1 MKPCFWVWLAIVTN
15 VVSATNIIKRLPD
28 RHYYTLH
35 VPEVDHD
42 THIAAQHVATSL
54 GGQFEGM
61 VGELKTYYMMSV
73 PKSSLNKR
81 SQGDD
86 TDPIVTAFQARKRFD
101 KRDENQRLWDRVQ
114 RLDSQVPR
122 QRTKRAA
129 LPREPPFTEI
139 SKGQAIMED
148 AQRVLDIKDPGF
160 PRQWHLVNQEVFGND
175 INVTDVWKQGI
186 TGNGTIVAILDDGL
200 DYESK
205 DLAENFYA
213 AGSYDFND
221 HEDLPTPKLF
231 DDTHGTRCAGQ
242 IAAQKNDICGIGIAY
257 NSRVSGIRILSGEI
271 TDADEAAALNY
282 KYQENDIFSCSWGPP
297 DNGETMEAP
306 DGILADA
313 FINGI
318 ENGRDGKGSIYV
330 FATGNGAV
338 SGDNCNFDGYTN
350 SIYTITVGAIDH
362 NNAHPPY
369 SESCS
374 AQMVVTYSSGGGQ
387 FIYTTNVGKNVCSD
401 HHGGTSAAA
410 PTAAGVF
417 ALVLSVR
424 PELTW
429 RDLQH
434 LCVQTAI
441 PISTD
446 DEDWKELPSGRLYNH
461 KYGYGKLDAHTIVE
475 AAKTFELVNKQTR
488 LELPVVDP
496 EHEKIPIP
504 DSSKDEKKKH
514 ALESKVQVTDE
525 MVKGAGLLRLEHITA
540 TVNIEHERRGDIVIN
555 LQSPNNVIS
564 ELATMRP
571 ADKSSDGIVDW
582 KFMTVKHWEENPV
595 GEWILQVYDVSHPE
609 TNGSFFNWTL
619 TLFGEMDPNFI
630 GEPNYTPLAEKNQT
644 TAVPIENLSE
654 TLIPTTASSSTVAS
668 SVSQSDD
675 TVIGRPTRV
684 KPSVPDTTTAT
695 ASSNDDD
702 DDLKE
707 TQTAGSVSPAAQ
719 ASNDEEEG
727 REAGSGTSTIIYALV
742 GSGAIITLAG
752 GMYVQKRKGWRSP
765 VLASTENAPE
775 GGRLTGY
782 EFQVLRNSED
792 QEEDGDERPL
802 LTEEES
808 RRNNVSS

>member
-1 MKPCFWVWLAIVTN
+1 M
-15 VVSATNIIKRLPD
+15 
-28 RHYYTLH
+28 
-35 VPEVDHD
+35 
-42 THIAAQHVATSL
+42 AAQHVARSL
-54 GGQFEGM
+54 GGQYEGM
-61 VGELKTYYMMSV
+61 VGELKSYFMMSI
-73 PKSSLNKR
+73 PKNNLNKR
-81 SQGDD
+81 NLNNNNDD
-86 TDPIVTAFQARKRFD
+86 PVVAAFQARKQFN
-101 KRDENQRLWDRVQ
+101 KRDDENQRLWDRVH
-114 RLDSQVPR
+114 RLDPQIPR

-139 SKGQAIMED
+139 SQGQAIMED
-148 AQRVLDIKDPGF
+148 AQRVLEIQDPGF
-160 PRQWHLVNQEVFGND
+160 PRQWHLVNQETLGND

-200 DYESK
+200 DYESG

-221 HEDLPTPKLF
+221 HEDLPKPKLF

-242 IAAQKNDICGIGIAY
+242 IAAQKNDVCGIGIAY

-271 TDADEAAALNY
+271 TDVDEASALNY

-306 DGILADA
+306 DGILAEA

-318 ENGRDGKGSIYV
+318 ENGRGGKGSIYV
-330 FATGNGAV
+330 FATGNGAI

-387 FIYTTNVGKNVCSD
+387 YIYTTGVGKNVCSD

-434 LCVQTAI
+434 LCVQTAV
-441 PISTD
+441 PVSTD
-446 DEDWKELPSGRLYNH
+446 DDDWKELPSGRLYNH
-461 KYGYGKLDAHTIVE
+461 KYGYGKLDAHKIVE
-475 AAKTFELVNKQTR
+475 AAKTFELVNKQTH

-496 EHEKIPIP
+496 KHEKIAIP
-504 DSSKDEKKKH
+504 DTSKDDKKKRK
-514 ALESKVQVTDE
+514 ALESKVQVTED
-525 MVKGAGLLRLEHITA
+525 MVKGAGLLRLEHVTA
-540 TVNIEHERRGDIVIN
+540 TVNIEHQRRGDIVIN
-555 LQSPNNVIS
+555 LQSPNDVVS

-571 ADKSSDGIVDW
+571 ADKSPDGIVDW

-595 GEWILQVYDVSHPE
+595 GEWTLLVYDVSHPE

-619 TLFGEMDPNFI
+619 TLFGEMDPNFTD
-630 GEPNYTPLAEKNQT
+630 EPNYTPLTSINNETAKPIENHSE
-644 TAVPIENLSE
+644 TAVP
-654 TLIPTTASSSTVAS
+654 TASESLSASHSGDTVSEEPTRLKPST
-668 SVSQSDD
+668 SDD
-675 TVIGRPTRV
+675 T
-684 KPSVPDTTTAT
+684 SSTTAT
-695 ASSNDDD
+695 GTTA
-702 DDLKE
+702 
-707 TQTAGSVSPAAQ
+707 QAGS
-719 ASNDEEEG
+719 DEEGEG
-727 REAGSGTSTIIYALV
+727 ESHGGTSTIVYALV
-742 GSGAIITLAG
+742 GSGAIITLAA

-765 VLASTENAPE
+765 VLPSTENGPE
-775 GGRLTGY
+775 GGRPTGY
-782 EFQVLRNSED
+782 EFQVLRHSEE
-792 QEEDGDERPL
+792 QEDEDERPL

-808 RRNNVSS
+808 RRNNTSS